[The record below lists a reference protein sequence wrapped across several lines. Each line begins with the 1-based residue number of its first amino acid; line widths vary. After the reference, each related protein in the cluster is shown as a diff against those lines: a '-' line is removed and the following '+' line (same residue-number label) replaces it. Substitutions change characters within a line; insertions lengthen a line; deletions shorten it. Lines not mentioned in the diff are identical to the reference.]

1 MMHANHDMGSSQS
14 MHSMNSHP
22 YRRLALMAGLS
33 FVSMYILMYAMVN
46 VVGNVYLSLN
56 QFYMAALMTAPMMVI
71 ELALMG
77 AMYGN
82 KKWNA
87 LILVA
92 SVAVGLLAF
101 VLIRQQVGISDKE
114 FLRSMI
120 PHHAGA
126 ILMCNQADLREP
138 QLQELCRGIV
148 TGQQAEIDL
157 MKASLAGL
165 SK

>member
-1 MMHANHDMGSSQS
+1 
-14 MHSMNSHP
+14 MNGHP
-22 YRRLALMAGLS
+22 YRRLLIMAALS
-33 FVSMYILMYAMVN
+33 FLSMYILMYAMVN
-46 VVGNVYLSLN
+46 VIGNVYLSLN

-82 KKWNA
+82 RKWNA
-87 LILVA
+87 LILAA
-92 SVAVGLLAF
+92 SIAAGLIAF
-101 VLIRQQVGISDKE
+101 VLIRQQAAISDKE

-126 ILMCNQADLREP
+126 ILICNQADLHEP

-148 TGQQAEIDL
+148 SGQQAEIDL
-157 MKASLAGL
+157 MKASLADLG
-165 SK
+165 K